1 MGKKVLKNGR
11 WRRPTKELPERDDLI
26 GVVIDVAEDVATI
39 RIAPYVLPE
48 PEPVYYW
55 SSTGANTNDVS
66 VTWPTTGTIITQD
79 GPIVTPSGTYT
90 PDWKVVA
97 NSYYSVSTDCSMKEQ
112 ISCQNDS
119 GSQNPESALW
129 VGTPVF
135 FSENRF
141 GSVFSP

>member
-39 RIAPYVLPE
+39 YIPPK
-48 PEPVYYW
+48 PEPVYFW
-55 SSTGANTNDVS
+55 SIDSANTDVAN
-66 VTWPTTGTIITQD
+66 WPTTGTIITQD

-97 NSYYSVSTDCSMKEQ
+97 NSYYPVSTDCSMKEQ
-112 ISCQNDS
+112 ISCESDS
-119 GSQNPESALW
+119 GSQNPESAPW